1 MEETKEPIKDEEM
14 DNLVNKDVKIDYH
27 EQLKELI
34 KNSVHGTRM
43 SICSSISKSVS
54 LDALVTSYEQ
64 NMGYE
69 FSKGTVV
76 LDDISL
82 EKAAAPL
89 YDAVSK
95 ELGIE
100 VSNLSAKQLKDI
112 VKSKFNDDPKVFAE
126 KIYQLNEDGYI
137 SNTSNGKETN
147 QNLNINKEN
156 KTVTE
161 KGVYYVFTAKSIANG
176 QKVNDYS
183 KKLDELNSK
192 VTNSTNEIVDNA
204 IKDDKELIIDQ
215 DLKEILNQTQVNL
228 STYYDYDLIQLI
240 QLVKDIKYADYFAKD
255 ILKEKAKEY
264 VEEHP
269 SLKKDYAEMIKDDTQ
284 IPEKYIT
291 MINDYENEANLL
303 VALSTVNSLKKDGI
317 GNSSAD
323 RKQAVLYIING
334 MKEESFALTD
344 HPEFIGILE
353 KLCPDLDF
361 KGEDGKKDIRN
372 VLNSEKERE
381 KLKKYL
387 PISQEEELTEEVLKN
402 TLKSTSLSN
411 IRNISK
417 ETLEKA
423 KNQNKYDV
431 ELITKKVVT
440 KGFIAGIAS
449 NNREKIADEF
459 ISDLFKKS
467 VEEIDINLKDKTL
480 EEKFFTGSAMQFTE
494 TDRKKIMKMYENCT
508 VNCWISSKEKYLEL
522 RYSAL
527 HQIKS
532 DLEGKES
539 LTELEKDRLQ
549 LINMRLDEFNEKYP
563 DIESNITIEDEIG
576 KKELLD
582 QAKASLEMY
591 QEYKVKSKLITTFM
605 KNSMSITN
613 REDYE
618 NLSDRDKKR
627 YLKNVI
633 AALDYKKD
641 DDKVISKFAKR
652 SLEILN
658 SGEDKFINVE
668 TIKSEEDSY
677 LRYTATINKQRILEE
692 YNKYSTHNFSTYKEL
707 KEYCTSNKSMYVA
720 DKLDE
725 YDGIL
730 QDEDFV
736 KPEGETIKDKFKF
749 IEKQKRAIE
758 ERKLIS
764 SPKPQ
769 TSRRVSS
776 IRKERENRESKEK
789 NQFSSQN
796 YDNEKQNEYKK
807 DKGTLEID
815 EIKISDEVLES
826 NKEEKVENKS
836 ELEEAD
842 VDQELEDENKLPV
855 SVKDSFFRKIVNR
868 VKAMLFKS
876 RGEDKQENGEDSI
889 STTSNQYINEKENLE
904 SDSWIPKVSVD
915 YSKNGIQSPNG
926 TITLQKKSIR
936 ESEETMEER

>member
-1 MEETKEPIKDEEM
+1 MEETKEPIKDQEL
-14 DNLVNKDVKIDYH
+14 DKFVNKNTKVNYR

-34 KNSVHGTRM
+34 KNSTHGTRIA
-43 SICSSISKSVS
+43 ICSKISKNVS
-54 LDALVTSYEQ
+54 LDALVSAYEQ

-69 FSKGTVV
+69 FSKGSVI
-76 LDDISL
+76 LDDILL
-82 EKAAAPL
+82 EKAVQPL
-89 YDAVSK
+89 YDLVSK
-95 ELGIE
+95 EIGIG
-100 VSNLSAKQLKDI
+100 VSNLNSKQLNDI
-112 VKSKFNDDPKVFAE
+112 VKSKLNDDPKVFAE
-126 KIYQLNEDGYI
+126 KIYQLNEEGYI
-137 SNTSNGKETN
+137 SNSAQGKEINENLKNNKETN
-147 QNLNINKEN
+147 TMADK
-156 KTVTE
+156 V
-161 KGVYYVFTAKSIANG
+161 GYYVFTEQSIANAK
-176 QKVNDYS
+176 KVNDYS
-183 KKLDELNSK
+183 VNLNELNSK
-192 VTNSTNEIVDNA
+192 ATNSTNEIVDNA
-204 IKDDKELIIDQ
+204 IKDDKELIIAQ

-240 QLVKDIKYADYFAKD
+240 QLVKDIKYADHFAKD

-264 VEEHP
+264 VKEHP

-303 VALSTVNSLKKDGI
+303 VALSTVNILKKDGI
-317 GNSSAD
+317 GSSSAD

-344 HPEFIGILE
+344 HPEFIDMLE

-361 KGEDGKKDIRN
+361 KDEDGKKDIRN

-387 PISQEEELTEEVLKN
+387 PINQGEELTEGVLKN

-431 ELITKKVVT
+431 ELVTKKVVT
-440 KGFIAGIAS
+440 KGFIAEIGS

-480 EEKFFTGSAMQFTE
+480 EEKFFTGSAMQLTE

-508 VNCWISSKEKYLEL
+508 VNCWISSKENYLEL

-532 DLEGKES
+532 DLEGKEN

-549 LINMRLDEFNEKYP
+549 LINIRLDEFNEKYP
-563 DIESNITIEDEIG
+563 DIESNITIEDETGEKRLI
-576 KKELLD
+576 D

-658 SGEDKFINVE
+658 SGEDKFINIE
-668 TIKSEEDSY
+668 TIKSEEDNY

-707 KEYCTSNKSMYVA
+707 QEYCASNKSMYVA

-736 KPEGETIKDKFKF
+736 KPDGETTKDKFKF
-749 IEKQKRAIE
+749 IEKQKRTIE
-758 ERKLIS
+758 ERNLIS

-776 IRKERENRESKEK
+776 IRKAREEIERKEK
-789 NQFSSQN
+789 SKF
-796 YDNEKQNEYKK
+796 DNKDSEKESGYKK
-807 DKGTLEID
+807 DKGPLEID

-836 ELEEAD
+836 ELEEID
-842 VDQELEDENKLPV
+842 SDSELEDENNLPI
-855 SVKDSFFRKIVNR
+855 SVKDGFFRKIVNK
-868 VKAMLFKS
+868 VKAMLFKI
-876 RGEDKQENGEDSI
+876 REEDKQENGEDSI
-889 STTSNQYINEKENLE
+889 SATSNQYINEKENPE
-904 SDSWIPKVSVD
+904 SDSWIPKVSID
-915 YSKNGIQSPNG
+915 YSKAVNQSQNG
-926 TITLQKKSIR
+926 TITLQNNSAR
-936 ESEETMEER
+936 ESEESMEDR